1 MSKQQLNRSNSLSV
15 QDFLKKS
22 DDLVAQ
28 PNSKNSG
35 RLLFAM
41 DATASR
47 EHAWDMACQIQADM
61 FMSTQEIGNLEISLC
76 YYRGYNEFKSFPW
89 SSNASKLHDQMLQ
102 VRCLAGHTQ
111 IKRTLDHAIQSCVKQ
126 KIKAVVLVSDS
137 FEESIDEVGMAAGKL
152 AMLGVPVFVFH
163 EGQDA
168 GAKSAFQH
176 IAQLSNGAYC
186 RFDHNSVAQLKEL
199 LCAVASFA
207 VGGFDALEKQSQQ
220 GSSIARSIIKQLP
233 NQPTK

>member
-1 MSKQQLNRSNSLSV
+1 
-15 QDFLKKS
+15 
-22 DDLVAQ
+22 
-28 PNSKNSG
+28 
-35 RLLFAM
+35 
-41 DATASR
+41 
-47 EHAWDMACQIQADM
+47 
-61 FMSTQEIGNLEISLC
+61 
-76 YYRGYNEFKSFPW
+76 
-89 SSNASKLHDQMLQ
+89 
-102 VRCLAGHTQ
+102 
-111 IKRTLDHAIQSCVKQ
+111 
-126 KIKAVVLVSDS
+126 
-137 FEESIDEVGMAAGKL
+137 
-152 AMLGVPVFVFH
+152 VFVFH

-186 RFDHNSVAQLKEL
+186 RFDPNSVAQLKEL

>member
-1 MSKQQLNRSNSLSV
+1 MTKQQLTRSNPLSV

-22 DDLVAQ
+22 DELVPQ
-28 PNSKNSG
+28 GKNKNAG

-76 YYRGYNEFKSFPW
+76 YYRGYNEFKSFDW
-89 SSNASKLHDQMLQ
+89 SSNASKLRDQMLQ

-111 IKRTLDHAIQSCVKQ
+111 IKRTLEYAIQACVKQ

-137 FEESIDEVGMAAGKL
+137 FEESIDQVGVAAGKL
-152 AMLGVPVFVFH
+152 GMLGVPVFVFH
-163 EGQDA
+163 EGHDP
-168 GAKSAFQH
+168 GAKNAFQH

-186 RFDHNSVAQLKEL
+186 SFDHNSVAQLKEL
-199 LCAVASFA
+199 LCAVAAFT
-207 VGGFDALEKQSQQ
+207 VGGFDALEKHSQQ
-220 GSSIARSIIKQLP
+220 GSAIARSIIKQLP
-233 NQPTK
+233 KQPPK